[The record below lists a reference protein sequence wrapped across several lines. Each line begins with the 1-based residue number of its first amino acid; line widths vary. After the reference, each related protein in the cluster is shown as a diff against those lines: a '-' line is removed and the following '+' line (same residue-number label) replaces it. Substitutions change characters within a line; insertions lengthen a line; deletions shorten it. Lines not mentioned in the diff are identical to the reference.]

1 MQLTAIAH
9 PQLLELVSAE
19 LDQGRD
25 PFDGSEQGIA
35 PPSPHGSARA
45 RPNAHTCANTQSL
58 LVLACQR
65 SACELLTVPLTPE
78 QQGHPGDISWCR
90 TLKTTIDVP

>member
-35 PPSPHGSARA
+35 PPLPPRERARA
-45 RPNAHTCANTQSL
+45 PKRAHMCKHTEPS
-58 LVLACQR
+58 R
-65 SACELLTVPLTPE
+65 SRLPAI
-78 QQGHPGDISWCR
+78 GM
-90 TLKTTIDVP
+90 